1 MTFLTQRTGSLICE
15 VCGEPTKRLYPLCW
29 HNGKHFVP
37 VRACLA
43 CCGPS
48 SSETFGS
55 VSLPR
60 RVVLAAP
67 DDE

>member
-1 MTFLTQRTGSLICE
+1 MTFLLERIGLLTCELCAQPTTQ
-15 VCGEPTKRLYPLCW
+15 LYPLTR

-43 CCGPS
+43 CCGPA

-60 RVVLAAP
+60 RVVLAES
-67 DDE
+67 DE